1 MSLRIKIDK
10 LRQLVTYFSEFSEE
24 VSINIDVKSNK
35 LYIFASLSGSINIWT
50 IVPLNSSVFYDG
62 KENCV
67 FNLPVLRIKNC
78 LCSFHNDA
86 VVSITPD
93 YKNDSI
99 ILFND
104 YTVSIDC
111 DNKKI
116 PHNTGTR
123 ISLSIEHKKSYIFNF
138 HKYEEKCCG
147 RTVFHLDMLLG
158 FIKCISQHQHLHLC
172 FEDKKLVLRT
182 PGTRDTFIRSYS
194 MTEWS
199 PALQN
204 YSFKIAI
211 FSLNKLR
218 GFKKR
223 VIVFE
228 SKIVMDSD
236 GNILGLLFRD
246 KIGTYNVNI
255 FMAFQD

>member
-24 VSINIDVKSNK
+24 VSINIDVKSNV
-35 LYIFASLSGSINIWT
+35 LYIFATLGGSINIWT
-50 IVPLNSSVFYDG
+50 IVPLNSNVFYNG
-62 KENCV
+62 VENTV
-67 FNLPVLRIKNC
+67 FNLPVLKVKNC

-86 VVSITPD
+86 VVSITAD
-93 YKNDSI
+93 HDNNTVTLSSH
-99 ILFND
+99 

-111 DNKKI
+111 NNEQI
-116 PHNTGTR
+116 PHSTGTS
-123 ISLSIEHKKSYIFNF
+123 ISLGIDQKKSYIFNF

-158 FIKCISQHQHLHLC
+158 FIKCISQYQYLNIC
-172 FEDKKLVLRT
+172 FDDKKLLLKT
-182 PGTRDTFIRSYS
+182 PGTRDTFVRSYS

-199 PALQN
+199 PTLQN

-223 VIVFE
+223 VLVFE
-228 SKIVMDSD
+228 SKIVMDTE

-246 KIGTYNVNI
+246 RIGTYKVNV